1 MDNGKSKRKSFR
13 QWVKDLMY
21 AEGTYGEPFYSA
33 DEVIKERMDDIIK
46 AQNLIE
52 KKTAYPNKKH
62 RQITKI

>member
-13 QWVKDLMY
+13 QAVKDLMC
-21 AEGTYGEPFYSA
+21 AEGTYGEPPLSA
-33 DEVIKERMDDIIK
+33 DAVIKECMEDIIK